1 MAGRKPKPTAI
12 KKLEGNPGKRKLNTK
27 EPVPAKGK
35 PDCPEWLLPEAKKEW
50 KRLADLMNQMGVLT
64 EVDMAAFAAYCQSYA
79 RWKEAQEH
87 ISSEGSTFETDK
99 GYQQQTPWVGI
110 ANTNQKLM
118 LQAASE
124 FGLTPSSR
132 SRIVAGNAK
141 GKEPEDEMEALL
153 GGDA

>member
-27 EPVPAKGK
+27 EPIPAKGM
-35 PDCPEWLLPEAKKEW
+35 PNCPEWLMPEAKKEW
-50 KRLADLMNQMGVLT
+50 ERLADLMNQLGVLT
-64 EVDMAAFAAYCQSYA
+64 EVDMAAFAAYCQ
-79 RWKEAQEH
+79 
-87 ISSEGSTFETDK
+87 STFETDK

-153 GGDA
+153 GGDS